1 MYFWHNVLECYDLL
15 LKDETFMEYYVVIN
29 VIFYLFIK
37 SQITILFFFFFY
49 RCSAFFTVS
58 VGKPVNQIVIQYI
71 ANHFRKF
78 FCVHWNHQ
86 QPYVQIR

>member
-37 SQITILFFFFFY
+37 SQITILFFF
-49 RCSAFFTVS
+49 SSIGVL
-58 VGKPVNQIVIQYI
+58 
-71 ANHFRKF
+71 HFLLF
-78 FCVHWNHQ
+78 L
-86 QPYVQIR
+86 